1 MGTYGVFYFLYGMIF
16 CLILIL
22 FLEVKCILICFNNA
36 GVFSIFVHL
45 N

>member
-22 FLEVKCILICFNNA
+22 FLEGKRIKILNDA
-36 GVFSIFVHL
+36 S
-45 N
+45 

>member
-22 FLEVKCILICFNNA
+22 FLEAV
-36 GVFSIFVHL
+36 SYTHL
-45 N
+45 TLPTIA

>member
-22 FLEVKCILICFNNA
+22 FLEVKCIKT
-36 GVFSIFVHL
+36 VSYTHL
-45 N
+45 TLPTIA